1 MALPTLAGTRCRLR
15 ELRLQ
20 DASDIAAHADDE
32 GVWRNLFEGFPRPYT
47 LAHAQAWCGDEHR
60 QPQYGLVWAIDVGGM
75 AVGCCSV
82 RQDKG
87 WMRCNAEVGYWIGRA
102 FWRRGIASEAL
113 RLITHWA
120 FATLPEVT
128 RLYAPIFALN
138 EGSQGVA
145 RACGYVLE
153 ARMPGSAIKD
163 GQLIDRVQYATY
175 RHASRVGAGH
185 RAALPT
191 LQA

>member
-1 MALPTLAGTRCRLR
+1 
-15 ELRLQ
+15 
-20 DASDIAAHADDE
+20 
-32 GVWRNLFEGFPRPYT
+32 
-47 LAHAQAWCGDEHR
+47 
-60 QPQYGLVWAIDVGGM
+60 
-75 AVGCCSV
+75 
-82 RQDKG
+82 
-87 WMRCNAEVGYWIGRA
+87 MRCNAEVGYWIGRA

-128 RLYAPIFALN
+128 RLYAPIFAMN

-175 RHASRVGAGH
+175 RHASHIGADH